1 MQAFDIIAI
10 GVTVVFVGIGAKNG
24 FIEEIFHLAALFGG
38 FIGAYLSYPFIYKK
52 LDFLE
57 KASQTKT
64 IIAFVIAY
72 IVIAFSLIVIG
83 WMLKKLIHLT
93 LLKWVDRLLGGILG
107 FGKAGVILFIFVLSV
122 TLLPHSKKK
131 TAYSSSVTYKLLTK
145 LPVKLTVPGRRKN
158 VKRYIDDIKKS
169 TPVKK
174 LKNSKEKFDKVK
186 DKIDSF

>member
-10 GVTVVFVGIGAKNG
+10 AVTIVFVGIGAKNG
-24 FIEEIFHLAALFGG
+24 FIEEIFHLAALVGG
-38 FIGAYLSYPFIYKK
+38 FFGAYLSYPFIYKK

-64 IIAFVIAY
+64 IIAFVLAY

-83 WMLKKLIHLT
+83 WMLKKLVHLT
-93 LLKWVDRLLGGILG
+93 ILKWVDRLLGAILG
-107 FGKAGVILFIFVLSV
+107 LGKAAIIIFIFVLSV
-122 TLLPHSKKK
+122 TLMPYSKKK
-131 TAYSSSVTYKLLTK
+131 SAYTSSITYKLLTK
-145 LPVKLTVPGRRKN
+145 LPIKLTVPGRKN
-158 VKRYIDDIKKS
+158 FKSYIDDIKKS

-174 LKNSKEKFDKVK
+174 LKKSKEKIEKIK